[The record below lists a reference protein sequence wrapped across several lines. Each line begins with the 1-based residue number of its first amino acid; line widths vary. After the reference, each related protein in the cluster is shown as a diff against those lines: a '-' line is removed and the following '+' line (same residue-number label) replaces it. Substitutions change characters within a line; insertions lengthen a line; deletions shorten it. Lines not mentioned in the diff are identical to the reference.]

1 MSNKYITVKNVRKVT
16 KRKVD
21 ENILVRIITT
31 SFEFEKLSSHITFL
45 SIKSKNNIIWKKW
58 FQNLTLANMIVAKNI
73 SNLYVESKIDTRISN
88 NKKH

>member
-45 SIKSKNNIIWKKW
+45 SIKSKNNII
-58 FQNLTLANMIVAKNI
+58 
-73 SNLYVESKIDTRISN
+73 
-88 NKKH
+88 